1 MRTIKPLNNKYA
13 EVAVPGSKS
22 YTHRMLIAAALSKGQ
37 CIINNP
43 LESEDTNLTLQALTQ
58 LGVQIDKQVGHWVVN
73 GCNGRLGAAE
83 KQLFLGNS
91 GTSMRLLT
99 AVAAL
104 AEGEHVLSGTD
115 RMQQRPIKD
124 LMDGLDQIGVET
136 RSLKKDG
143 FPPVAVVGEPI
154 KGGKIEINCSTSSQ
168 FLSALLLI
176 GPCTQ
181 TGLDITVTAGPV
193 SRPYVDI
200 TVDVM
205 QQFGVTVQRKDYD
218 WFRVPGRQSY
228 RAGVYTVEPD
238 CSQAGYFWAAG
249 AITGTT
255 IKVKAISADS
265 RQGDIRLLALLN
277 TMGCQII
284 EESDGIGVC
293 GRPLVAVETDMADMP
308 DMVPTLAVVSAF
320 ANGKTILKNVDHLQ
334 DKESNRLAAV
344 INELSKMGIDARYH
358 DHALIIHGGQPH
370 GAEIDT
376 YNDHRIAMSFAVA
389 GLKIAGICVKNE
401 SCVEKSFPNFWEVF
415 DGLYQRSA
423 EAL

>member
-1 MRTIKPLNNKYA
+1 MREITPLKLKFA

-22 YTHRMLIAAALSKGQ
+22 YTHRMLIAAALSNGQ
-37 CIINNP
+37 CTIHNP
-43 LESEDTNLTLQALTQ
+43 LESDDTNLTMAALRQ
-58 LGVQIDKQVGHWVVN
+58 LGVQIDKQVDRCV
-73 GCNGRLGAAE
+73 
-83 KQLFLGNS
+83 LGNS

-104 AEGEHVLSGTD
+104 AEGEHILTGTD
-115 RMQQRPIKD
+115 RMQQRPLKD
-124 LMDGLDQIGVET
+124 LMDALDQIGVET
-136 RSLKKDG
+136 RSLKNDG
-143 FPPVAVVGEPI
+143 FPPIVVVGAPI
-154 KGGKIEINCSTSSQ
+154 RGGKIKINCSTSSQ

-181 TGLDITVTAGPV
+181 KGVEITVTAGPV

-205 QQFGVTVQRKDYD
+205 QKVGITVQRNEYN
-218 WFRVPGRQSY
+218 WFRVPGMQTY
-228 RAGVYTVEPD
+228 RAGAYTVEPD
-238 CSQAGYFWAAG
+238 CSQAGYFWAAA
-249 AITGTT
+249 AITGIT

-265 RQGDIRLLALLN
+265 RQGDIRLLGLLK

-284 EESDGIGVC
+284 EESDGIGVR
-293 GRPLVAVETDMADMP
+293 GRPLMAVEADMADMP

-320 ANGKTILKNVDHLQ
+320 ASVKTILKNVAHLQ
-334 DKESNRLAAV
+334 DKESNRLTAV
-344 INELSKMGIDARYH
+344 INELSKMGVDARYH

-370 GAEIDT
+370 GAEIET

-389 GLKIAGICVKNE
+389 GLKVAGVSIKNE

-415 DGLYQRSA
+415 DGLYQV
-423 EAL
+423 